1 MRAQRWMPFEN
12 ANATGPARRRGKR
25 GRTDMHGLVG
35 CVVEVGHWRRGRDET
50 DPLQWMA
57 EYKARVGAVLQPTSD
72 EWQDAPRLLVVKL
85 ATGELRAVNID
96 HVIVPEFRSE

>member
-1 MRAQRWMPFEN
+1 MKGIEGQ
-12 ANATGPARRRGKR
+12 
-25 GRTDMHGLVG
+25 
-35 CVVEVGHWRRGRDET
+35 VVEVGHWRRGRDET

-72 EWQDAPRLLVVKL
+72 EWRDAPRLLVVNL
-85 ATGELRAVNID
+85 TTGELRVVNID